1 MAQQVI
7 NVGAS
12 PNDGDGNPIRTAFIK
27 CNDNFSELYSRAQT
41 TPPLT
46 LTGSPGDVAGMY
58 AYDSSYFYYCY
69 ANYDGS
75 TVIWAQVTQIGNVS
89 LSAISSGNSSVELAD
104 VSGNATVS
112 VAGVSNVAVFTT
124 TGQLVTGIIS
134 SSGNI
139 TGDYI
144 LGNGSQLSGLPENYS
159 NANVGAYLSTY
170 SGNISAANFNSGNL
184 LTAGLISTSGNIASQ
199 GIISASG
206 NIETAGYFVGTFVGN
221 VTGNFVVPGSNT
233 QVIFNTNGN
242 ADAVSGFTF
251 DSNGPNLL
259 TVLGT
264 ISSQG
269 NVIAGNVST
278 AGVVTAT
285 GNITAGNIRTAGLV
299 TATGNI
305 TGGNVNT
312 AGLVT
317 ATGNITGGNVNTA
330 GLVTATGNITGGN
343 IRTAGLISATGN
355 LNSANIFATG
365 VVSATGNITA
375 ANFFT
380 SANISAGNIQL
391 TGIGGYGELSV
402 TGNTIIGGDLTVNGN
417 TSYVNVTTL
426 AIEDP
431 IISIGRGANDAPL
444 VSDDGKD
451 RGEQL
456 WYYAG
461 SEKSAFIGYDNSAGK
476 LLGATQVTITN
487 ELVTILDYGTAVFG
501 NVETQGQI
509 VATGNISGANITTAG
524 LFSTTGNVTGGN
536 LLTSGLITA
545 TGNIHGGNIRTA
557 GLITAT
563 GAITGAAL
571 TGTSLT
577 VTTGNVTAG
586 NIVNGN
592 ANGVGNIGSSTT
604 YFNTVFAQATSAQY
618 ADLAECYLADGAYAP
633 GTVVEFG
640 GTAEITQCNTDMNS
654 AVVGVVSTRPAY
666 LMNSGLTGGHV
677 AAVALMGRV
686 PCRVQG
692 TVTRGALM
700 VSAGNGRAR
709 EEKSPAPGTIIGKA
723 VGSSDGTAD
732 MIEILVGKV

>member
-1 MAQQVI
+1 MAQQNI

-27 CNDNFSELYSRAQT
+27 CNDNFSELYSRVQT
-41 TPPLT
+41 TPPVT
-46 LTGSPGDVAGMY
+46 LIGSPGDAAGMY

-75 TVIWAQVTQIGNVS
+75 TVIWAQITQIGNVS
-89 LSAISSGNSSVELAD
+89 LSAISSGNSSVELVD
-104 VSGNATVS
+104 VNGNATVS

-124 TGQLVTGIIS
+124 TGQRVTGIIS
-134 SSGNI
+134 ASGNI
-139 TGDYI
+139 TGNYI

-159 NANVGAYLSTY
+159 NANVAAYLPTY
-170 SGNISAANFNSGNL
+170 SGNISAGNFTSGNL
-184 LTAGLISTSGNIASQ
+184 LTSGLISTSGNIASQ
-199 GIISASG
+199 GRISASG
-206 NIETAGYFVGTFVGN
+206 NIETSGVFVGTFIGN

-233 QVIFNTNGN
+233 QVLFNTNGN
-242 ADAVSGFTF
+242 ADATAGMTF
-251 DSNGPNLL
+251 NTNGPNLF

-269 NVIAGNVST
+269 NVIAGNLT
-278 AGVVTAT
+278 
-285 GNITAGNIRTAGLV
+285 TAGLV

-317 ATGNITGGNVNTA
+317 ATGNITGGNVRTGGLMSAAGNITGGNVNTA

-343 IRTAGLISATGN
+343 VRTAGLVTATGN
-355 LNSANIFATG
+355 LSGANIFATG
-365 VVSATGNITA
+365 AVSAAGNITA

-444 VSDDGKD
+444 VLDDGKD

-456 WYYAG
+456 WYYSG

-476 LLGATQVTITN
+476 LLGATSVTITN
-487 ELVTILDYGTAVFG
+487 ELVSIVEYGNVVFG
-501 NVETQGQI
+501 NVEAQGTV
-509 VATGNISGANITTAG
+509 VAVGNISGGNITTAG
-524 LFSTTGNVTGGN
+524 LLSITGNITGNN
-536 LLTSGLITA
+536 LITAGLVTA
-545 TGNIHGGNIRTA
+545 TGNIQGGNLRTA
-557 GLITAT
+557 GLISAT

-577 VTTGNVTAG
+577 VSTGNVTCG
-586 NIVNGN
+586 NIVNSN
-592 ANGVGNIGSSTT
+592 ANGVGNIGSAST

-618 ADLAECYLADGAYAP
+618 ADLAEMYVADNYYTP

-640 GTAEITQCNTDMNS
+640 GSAEITQCNTDMAS
-654 AVVGVVSTRPAY
+654 AVVGVISTRPAY
-666 LMNSGLTGGHV
+666 LMNSGLTGDHV
-677 AAVALMGRV
+677 AAVALIGRV

-700 VSAGNGRAR
+700 VSAGNGCAR
-709 EEKSPAPGTIIGKA
+709 EEKSPAPGTVIGKA
-723 VGSSDGTAD
+723 VESSDGTAD

>member
-75 TVIWAQVTQIGNVS
+75 SVIWAQVTQIGNVS
-89 LSAISSGNSSVELAD
+89 LSSISSGNSSVELAD
-104 VSGNATVS
+104 VNGNATVS
-112 VAGVSNVAVFTT
+112 VNGVSNVAVFTT

-134 SSGNI
+134 ASGNVI
-139 TGDYI
+139 GNYL

-159 NANVGAYLSTY
+159 NANVAAYLPTY

-184 LTAGLISTSGNIASQ
+184 LTSGLISTSGNIASQ

-206 NIETAGYFVGTFVGN
+206 NIETAGYFVGTFIGN

-242 ADAVSGFTF
+242 ADATAGLTF
-251 DSNGPNLL
+251 DTNGPNLL

-269 NVIAGNVST
+269 NVLA
-278 AGVVTAT
+278 
-285 GNITAGNIRTAGLV
+285 GNITTAGLV
-299 TATGNI
+299 TATGNV
-305 TGGNVNT
+305 TGGNLRTGGVITGTGNVTGGNLIT

-317 ATGNITGGNVNTA
+317 ATGNVTGGNLITA
-330 GLVTATGNITGGN
+330 GLITATGNITGGN
-343 IRTAGLISATGN
+343 IRTPGLVSATGN
-355 LNSANIFATG
+355 LIGANILAAGIIST
-365 VVSATGNITA
+365 TGNVT
-375 ANFFT
+375 T
-380 SANISAGNIQL
+380 TANISAGNIQI
-391 TGIGGYGELSV
+391 TGIGSCGQLSV

-417 TSYVNVTTL
+417 LAYVNTTTL

-456 WYYAG
+456 WYYSG

-509 VATGNISGANITTAG
+509 IATGNISGANITTAG

-545 TGNIHGGNIRTA
+545 TGNVHGGNIRTA

-563 GAITGAAL
+563 GAITGAAI

-577 VTTGNVTAG
+577 VNAGNVACG
-586 NIVNGN
+586 NVVNNN
-592 ANGVGNIGSSTT
+592 ANGVGNIGSTTT
-604 YFNTVFAQATSAQY
+604 YFNTVFAQATRAQY
-618 ADLAECYLADGAYAP
+618 ADLAECYLADGAYAS

-640 GTAEITQCNTDMNS
+640 GAAEITQCNTDMTS
-654 AVVGVVSTRPAY
+654 AVVGVISTRPAY
-666 LMNSGLTGGHV
+666 LMNSGLTGDHV

-692 TVTRGALM
+692 PVSRGALM

-723 VGSSDGTAD
+723 VESSDGTAD